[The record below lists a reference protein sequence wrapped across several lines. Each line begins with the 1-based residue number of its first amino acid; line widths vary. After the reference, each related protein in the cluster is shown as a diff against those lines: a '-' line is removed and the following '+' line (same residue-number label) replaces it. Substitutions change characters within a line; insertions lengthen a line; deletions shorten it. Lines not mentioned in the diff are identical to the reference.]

1 MATTTTPASG
11 DQPSASAG
19 ANGGA
24 TDSIERPF
32 GARIRRKEDPR
43 FLTGRGQ
50 YTDDV
55 RIPGTLHAAF
65 VRSPHAHARIRA
77 IDLDAARTYPGVVAV
92 YTGKDLA
99 EGGVNGIPTGWLLP
113 QLKPSNHHAIA
124 VEKVHYTGEAVA
136 VIVAESPYAARDAA
150 ELVVVDYEPLPAVAD
165 AEQALAADASIV
177 RSDGTDNVCFRWQ
190 IGDAAATDAA
200 FSQASTV
207 VRQRLVNQRLIPVAI
222 EPRASLATY
231 TRATD
236 ELTLWVTSQNPHVH
250 RLIMGAFVLGLPEH
264 KFRVISPDVGGG
276 FGSKIF
282 IYAEEVAVAWIART
296 LERPVR
302 WTAERRESFMT
313 DSHGRD
319 HITDA
324 EMAFD
329 ANGRIVGLRVRTIA
343 NLGAHLTLF
352 APAIP
357 TYLYGTLLSGQ
368 YRIPTIHAEVTGVF
382 THTTPVDAY
391 RGAGRPEACYLLE
404 RMVDL
409 GARQLGVDPAEL
421 RRRNFIQPD
430 QFPYLTPVAL
440 QYDSGNYEPAL
451 DRALAM
457 ADYTNFRAEQ
467 QRLRQQGR
475 FVGVGLSSYI
485 EACGLAPS
493 QVAGQ
498 LGAQAGLYES
508 ASVRVYPTGKVSVYT
523 GSQQQGQGHETTFAQ
538 IVADRL
544 GISTEDVD
552 VVHGDTGR
560 VQFGMGTYGSRSAS
574 VGGSRSS
581 WSLDKIVEKSKRI
594 AAHMLEAA
602 PEDIELTAGRFH
614 VRGFPDRS
622 KGLADISLAAYLA
635 HSMPAG
641 MEPGLEA
648 MSFFDPPNFTY
659 PFGTHIAM
667 VEVDADTGHVTL
679 LRYIAVDDV
688 GNVINPMIV
697 DGQLHGGIA
706 QGVAQAL
713 WESAEYD
720 DSAQLLT
727 GSLMNYG
734 LPKANQLPFFEL
746 DRTVTPSPVNPL
758 GVKGVGEA
766 GAIASPPAVVNA
778 VMDAL
783 SPFGIAHLDMPLT
796 PPKVWQAMQA
806 ARANGSASGNAGGGT
821 TTATTG
827 R

>member
-1 MATTTTPASG
+1 MSTTVTPPTGTERFTAAE
-11 DQPSASAG
+11 DT
-19 ANGGA
+19 ANI
-24 TDSIERPF
+24 DRLF
-32 GARIRRKEDPR
+32 GARVRRKEDPR

-55 RIPGTLHAAF
+55 RITGTVHAAF
-65 VRSPHAHARIRA
+65 VRSPHPHARIRN
-77 IDLDAARTYPGVVAV
+77 IDLAASRAHPGVVAV

-99 EGGVNGIPTGWLLP
+99 DAGVNGIPVGWLLP
-113 QLKPSNHHAIA
+113 GLKPSNHQAIA
-124 VEKVHYTGEAVA
+124 VDKVRYVGEAVA
-136 VIVAESPYAARDAA
+136 VIVADSAYAARDAA
-150 ELVVVDYEPLPAVAD
+150 ELAIVDYDPLPAVAG
-165 AEQALAADASIV
+165 AEQALAAGAPIV
-177 RSDGTDNVCFRWQ
+177 RDGESDNVCFRWQ

-200 FSQASTV
+200 FAGAATV

-222 EPRASLATY
+222 EPRACLATY
-231 TRATD
+231 VRATD
-236 ELTLWVTSQNPHVH
+236 DLTLWVTSQNPHVH

-282 IYAEEVAVAWIART
+282 IYTEEVVVAWIART

-319 HITDA
+319 HTSDA

-329 ANGRIVGLRVRTIA
+329 ANGRIVGLRVNTLA

-352 APAIP
+352 APAVP

-368 YRIPTIHAEVTGVF
+368 YRIPAIHAQVTGVF

-391 RGAGRPEACYLLE
+391 RGAGRPEACYLIE

-409 GARQLGVDPAEL
+409 GARQLGLDPAEL
-421 RRRNFIQPD
+421 RRQNFIPPNA
-430 QFPYLTPVAL
+430 FPYQTPVAL
-440 QYDSGNYEPAL
+440 LYDSGNYEPAL

-457 ADYTNFRAEQ
+457 VDYKNFRLEQ
-467 QRLRQQGR
+467 ERLRKQGR
-475 FVGVGLSSYI
+475 YLGVGLSSYI

-493 QVAGQ
+493 QVVGQ
-498 LGAQAGLYES
+498 LGSQAGLYES
-508 ASVRVYPTGKVSVYT
+508 AAVRVYPTGKVSVYT
-523 GSQQQGQGHETTFAQ
+523 GSHQQGQGHETTFAQ
-538 IVADRL
+538 VVADRL
-544 GISTEDVD
+544 GISIDDVD
-552 VVHGDTGR
+552 IVHGDTGR
-560 VQFGMGTYGSRSAS
+560 VQFGMGTYGSRSGS
-574 VGGSRSS
+574 VGGTAIVL
-581 WSLDKIVEKSKRI
+581 SLDKIVEKSKRI

-602 PEDIELTAGRFH
+602 PEDIELTDGRFH
-614 VRGFPDRS
+614 VRGSPDRS
-622 KGLADISLAAYLA
+622 KGLPDISLAAYLA
-635 HSMPAG
+635 HSLPAG
-641 MEPGLEA
+641 IEPGLEA
-648 MSFFDPPNFTY
+648 TSFFDPPNFTY

-667 VEVDADTGHVTL
+667 VEVDAETGQVTL
-679 LRYIAVDDV
+679 RRYVAVDDV

-713 WESAEYD
+713 WEGAEYD

-734 LPKANQLPFFEL
+734 VPKAHQLPFFEL
-746 DRTVTPSPVNPL
+746 DRTVTPSPVNPMGL
-758 GVKGVGEA
+758 KGVGEA
-766 GAIASPPAVVNA
+766 GAIASPAAVANA

-796 PPKVWQAMQA
+796 APKVWQAIQS
-806 ARANGSASGNAGGGT
+806 ARAGGAPAATRSSG
-821 TTATTG
+821 